1 MMAPI
6 KKGGEKKGC
15 SAISEVVSR
24 ENTSS
29 IHKCTHGVGFKTHAP
44 QALREIWKFAV
55 KKMGTPDIGID
66 TRLNKALWAKG
77 IRNVPYR
84 NWVWLSRKCNEE
96 DDSPDKLY

>member
-1 MMAPI
+1 MPPLFFFFLQLGPSMMAPI

-44 QALREIWKFAV
+44 QALRERS
-55 KKMGTPDIGID
+55 GN
-66 TRLNKALWAKG
+66 LL
-77 IRNVPYR
+77 
-84 NWVWLSRKCNEE
+84 
-96 DDSPDKLY
+96 